1 MLRFHEAA
9 VETETRLQPRRLRFD
24 WSRAAAIGVL
34 KACMGKWCRSETGVS
49 AVEFALFAPIL
60 FFALV
65 AAVDVGL
72 AEYERMT
79 IDHIL
84 RAGAQSA
91 MVDQGQAQVLNVV
104 QNTAT
109 KNFALSPTVSAG
121 ALMVSVSRFCA
132 CPESTGAA
140 TACSTT
146 CAGSA
151 PTFIY
156 YRLSGTKIHAGMILP
171 AITLSPSVQ
180 VQAR

>member
-79 IDHIL
+79 IDHVL

-91 MVDQGQAQVLNVV
+91 VVDQGQVQVLKVV
-104 QNTAT
+104 QNTAS
-109 KNFALSPTVSAG
+109 KNFVLSNTVSPD
-121 ALMVSVSRFCA
+121 ALTVSVNRFCA
-132 CPESTGAA
+132 CPENASTAI
-140 TACSTT
+140 ACPTT

-156 YRLSGTKIHAGMILP
+156 YTLRGTKIHNGMIMP
-171 AITLSPSVQ
+171 AVTLSPSVE
-180 VQAR
+180 VQTR

>member
-1 MLRFHEAA
+1 MLRSSETAA
-9 VETETRLQPRRLRFD
+9 ATESRSRPRRLRID
-24 WSRAAAIGVL
+24 RSRATTISVFRTW
-34 KACMGKWCRSETGVS
+34 MGKWRRSEAGVS

-79 IDHIL
+79 IDHVL

-91 MVDQGQAQVLNVV
+91 MVDQGQDQVLKVV
-104 QNTAT
+104 QNTAS
-109 KNFALSPTVSAG
+109 KNFVLSNTVSAD
-121 ALMVSVSRFCA
+121 ALTVSVNRFCA
-132 CPESTGAA
+132 CPDNTSTAI
-140 TACSTT
+140 ACPTT

-156 YRLSGTKIHAGMILP
+156 YALRGTKIHNGMIMP
-171 AITLSPSVQ
+171 AVTLSPSVQ